1 MARLLRK
8 AAKITRR
15 TFLVSSAVIAGG
27 AAFGV
32 WEAARELPNPLAP
45 ASGTALNP
53 WLILDREGATII
65 VPRAEMGQGVATTLA
80 VLLAEELD
88 IAWQGVRVLHGP
100 AAAAYYNG
108 ELIRAA
114 LPYADYNRAGWV
126 NAAGNASFV
135 IPKTFGLQVTGG
147 STSTADA
154 FVPMRAAGATA
165 REALKAAASARL
177 GVPVASLRTENG
189 TVIAPDGTSLP
200 YAELAAGAAALKVG
214 KVALRDPSAWK
225 LLGRP
230 QPRSDMRAKITGQ
243 AIFGIDARPPGL
255 RFAALRRAPAFGGRL
270 LRIDPTAALALPGV
284 ENVLELEDG
293 FAVVASNSWAALQ
306 GAQAVQAA
314 WETPADA
321 PDTGEIFTRLERA
334 LGGYRNSRL
343 RNCGDAG
350 APPPAGATLVSAEY
364 RLPYLAHATMEPMN
378 ATALFEAGHLT
389 LWAGTQAPLMAART
403 AAHALSIS
411 SEAVTVHTTFL
422 GGGFGRRVETDF
434 IVPAALLARQMPGIP
449 VQLLWSREEDM
460 THDTYRPAVL
470 AHASGWVRE
479 GRAGAMDLAIAAQ
492 SVTRVAGK
500 RMTGLSSLGPDR
512 GHVDGAFDQPYAIPN
527 YRVRGYLAKLPVPV
541 GFWRSV
547 GASFNGF
554 IHESFIDEL
563 AHAAGRDPLE
573 FRLELMRPEHPP
585 SAAVL
590 QAVAELSD
598 WASPKRPNTGR
609 GVAFTHSF
617 GTPVAEVVEVEQ
629 RASGIAIARAFIACD
644 PGLALDPSIIEAQM
658 ISGLIF
664 GLSAAVHGEITLAK
678 GAVEQQN
685 FPDYEALRMNT
696 APAVTVRILQSGGH
710 PTGVGEPGTP
720 PAAAALAN
728 ALYDLTGTRARTLPL
743 CKSFRFA

>member
-1 MARLLRK
+1 MAKLLRK

-15 TFLVSSAVIAGG
+15 TFLVSSAIVAGG

-32 WEAARELPNPLAP
+32 WEAARDLPNPLAP
-45 ASGTALNP
+45 RTGTALNP
-53 WLILDREGATII
+53 WLILDAEGATII

-88 IAWQGVRVLHGP
+88 LDWEGVRVLHGP

-108 ELIRAA
+108 ELIRGA
-114 LPYADYNRAGWV
+114 LPFADYNRAGWV
-126 NAAGNASFV
+126 DAVGNASFV
-135 IPKTFGLQVTGG
+135 LPKALGLQVTGG

-177 GVPVASLRTENG
+177 GLPAASLRTESG
-189 TVIAPDGTSLP
+189 AVIAPDGTALP
-200 YAELAAGAAALKVG
+200 YAALAAEAAALTVG
-214 KVALRDPSAWK
+214 AVALRDPSEWK
-225 LLGRP
+225 LLGRA

-243 AIFGIDARPPGL
+243 AVFGIDVRPPGL
-255 RFAALRRAPAFGGRL
+255 RFATLRRAPAFGGKL
-270 LRIDPTAALALPGV
+270 LHIDATPALALPGV
-284 ENVLELEDG
+284 ERVLELAEG
-293 FAVVASNSWAALQ
+293 FAVVAANSWAALQ
-306 GAQAVQAA
+306 GAAAVAA
-314 WETPADA
+314 QWSTPADA
-321 PDTGEIFTRLERA
+321 PDTAEIFARLDHA
-334 LGGYRNSRL
+334 LGGRANSRL
-343 RNCGDAG
+343 RNRGNAG
-350 APPPAGATLVSAEY
+350 APPPAGATAISAEY

-378 ATALFEAGHLT
+378 ATALFDAGHLT
-389 LWAGTQAPLMAART
+389 LWAGTQAPLLAAR
-403 AAHALSIS
+403 AAARALGIGAD
-411 SEAVTVHTTFL
+411 AVTINTTFL

-434 IVPAALLARQMPGIP
+434 IVPAALLAQQMPGTP

-470 AHASGWVRE
+470 ARASGWVHE
-479 GRAGAMDLAIAAQ
+479 GRAGAMDLAIAGQ
-492 SVTRVAGK
+492 SVTRAAGK
-500 RMTGLSSLGPDR
+500 RMTGLTALGPDR

-554 IHESFIDEL
+554 IHESFLDEL

-573 FRLELMRPEHPP
+573 FRLELMRPEHAR

-590 QAVAELSD
+590 EAVAALAG
-598 WASPKRPNTGR
+598 WAEPKRPNTGR
-609 GVAFTHSF
+609 GLAVTISF
-617 GTPVAEVVEVEQ
+617 DTPVAEVVEVEQ
-629 RASGIAIARAFIACD
+629 RGPAIAITRAFIACD
-644 PGLALDPSIIEAQM
+644 PGIALDPAIVEAQM
-658 ISGLIF
+658 FSGLIY
-664 GLSAAVHGEITLAK
+664 GLSAAVHGEISLAK

-685 FPDYEALRMNT
+685 FPDYEALRMDT
-696 APAVTVRILQSGGH
+696 APAVAVRIVQSGGN

-728 ALYDLTGTRARTLPL
+728 ALFDLTGIRARTLPL
-743 CKSFRFA
+743 GKSFRFA